1 MFLLRSL
8 AFTKNTITKLPT
20 ISTAHYS
27 LSTSTSERIFSIDPS
42 SGLDDDQKEILSM
55 ATKFAKDQMKPEMA
69 NWDKNEIFPI
79 EVLRQAGEL
88 GFGAI
93 YCNPDFGGTGLSR
106 LDASLIFEAL
116 SEGCVSTSAYIS
128 IHNMCCWIIDQFG
141 SPEQKEN
148 WIPQLASMETLASYC
163 LTEPG
168 AGSDAGNL
176 QTSAK
181 REGDYYVINGT
192 KSFISGAGSS
202 GVYLIMC
209 RTGEKNSGPKGISCI
224 MVEKNTPGLHF
235 GKKESK
241 VGWNSQPT
249 AQGKFIYNSELLR
262 GLVKV

>member
-1 MFLLRSL
+1 MLLLRSL
-8 AFTKNTITKLPT
+8 TFGKNTIQKLPV
-20 ISTAHYS
+20 ISKVHYS
-27 LSTSTSERIFSIDPS
+27 LSIPTSERIFSIDPS

-55 ATKFAKDQMKPEMA
+55 ATKFAKEQMKTEMA
-69 NWDKNEIFPI
+69 NWDKNEIFPV
-79 EVLRQAGEL
+79 EVLKQAGEL

-93 YCNPDFGGTGLSR
+93 YCSPDFGGTSLSR

-116 SEGCVSTSAYIS
+116 SEGYVSTSAYIS

-141 SPEQKEN
+141 SPERKET
-148 WIPQLASMETLASYC
+148 WIPTLARMDKLASYC

-181 REGDYYVINGT
+181 REGDHYVINGT

-209 RTGEKNSGPKGISCI
+209 
-224 MVEKNTPGLHF
+224 
-235 GKKESK
+235 
-241 VGWNSQPT
+241 
-249 AQGKFIYNSELLR
+249 
-262 GLVKV
+262 